1 MKVIFLDVDGV
12 LNSDEYFQRPD
23 YKEKTGIETD
33 VDAEKVALL
42 KEATDATGAHI
53 VLTASMRRLNIGK
66 GLIKLLNSFGIF
78 PDSTPH
84 INYERG
90 LEIDAWLKEHPEVED
105 YVILDDEIYKSF
117 SEKHMEK
124 LIKISNGNGRNFGE
138 GLLTKDVDEI
148 IKRLGRK
155 KTKEI
160 EDIER

>member
-12 LNSDEYFQRPD
+12 LNSDEYFQRPE
-23 YKEKTGIETD
+23 YKEKTGIETE
-33 VDAEKVALL
+33 VDALKVALL
-42 KEATDATGAHI
+42 KQAVQETGAHV

-84 INYERG
+84 INHERG
-90 LEIDAWLKEHPEVED
+90 LEIDAWIKEHPDVED

-124 LIKISNGNGRNFGE
+124 LIKISNGNGMNFGE
-138 GLLTKDVDEI
+138 GLLPKDVDEI

-155 KTKEI
+155 KVKESI
-160 EDIER
+160 DTER